1 MTSVVVGETP
11 PISNHYKLY
20 LPHKNNSSSS
30 KNSKNQN
37 NFYKTSENSSLS
49 NMSEYKPKN
58 NSHSN
63 RTTTNTATVSST
75 SQEDVKIEI
84 NHDRISTH
92 SEKVAS
98 SLRCCSS
105 SNNLENNTN
114 INNSST
120 SYQNNADN
128 NSSKPPPNLNNFSP
142 APPVLKLG
150 VQNKHSLTVPNS
162 HQTSQ
167 FQANNSDENNTTTTS
182 TPRTKE
188 KKLGHRRV
196 DTKTGLVTYKRQPH
210 DLLGCAMQLGIV
222 TTLSNNKQNANESNR
237 DILIEDFQR
246 VEKLNFT
253 EDGSDLMPAH
263 EYGDFQ
269 FKIYAPNAFRYFRQ
283 LFGIKEDDFLAS
295 IGEPKNS
302 ALISMSNPG
311 ASGSLFWRTHDDEF
325 IIKTVQ
331 KDEAKFLRDLLPGYY
346 MNLNQ
351 NPRSLLPKF
360 YGLYLIKTS
369 NHKNIRLMVMNNL
382 IPTSVPIHLKYDL
395 KGSTL
400 GRNASE
406 RELQKSCPV
415 LKDNDWTSKM
425 PDGIYLDHDIYR
437 ENGKFRKNIN
447 FHENFHFEMHP
458 TCPYPFL
465 IFPVRT
471 HFCERWNATVEY
483 FIRSR

>member
-1 MTSVVVGETP
+1 MTSIVVGEKPPTH

-20 LPHKNNSSSS
+20 LPNQNNSSSKT
-30 KNSKNQN
+30 KNSKTQN
-37 NFYKTSENSSLS
+37 NFYKTSENSSSLS
-49 NMSEYKPKN
+49 NMSEYKPKSN
-58 NSHSN
+58 NNNHTN
-63 RTTTNTATVSST
+63 TNTTTNT

-84 NHDRISTH
+84 IDQISTH

-105 SNNLENNTN
+105 NNSENNTN
-114 INNSST
+114 INNSSS
-120 SYQNNADN
+120 SYQNNI
-128 NSSKPPPNLNNFSP
+128 SSKPPLHPSP
-142 APPVLKLG
+142 APPILKLG

-167 FQANNSDENNTTTTS
+167 FQNNNSDENNTTTTS

-222 TTLSNNKQNANESNR
+222 TTLSNNKQNASESNR

-253 EDGSDLMPAH
+253 ESGSDLMPAH

-295 IGEPKNS
+295 IGEPKHS

-382 IPTSVPIHLKYDL
+382 IPTTVPVHLKFDL

-437 ENGKFRKNIN
+437 ENEKSLRGFIGKNQISILSK
-447 FHENFHFEMHP
+447 
-458 TCPYPFL
+458 
-465 IFPVRT
+465 V
-471 HFCERWNATVEY
+471 
-483 FIRSR
+483 